1 MTNPKVQEIQDE
13 LVPLRAKLDQL
24 CAQAD
29 AEGFQVKR
37 ETTEALLEALNA
49 LKVLED
55 TARLTRNTRLVSSV
69 LVERDRA
76 REAVGINP
84 RRRRR
89 RS

>member
-1 MTNPKVQEIQDE
+1 
-13 LVPLRAKLDQL
+13 
-24 CAQAD
+24 
-29 AEGFQVKR
+29 
-37 ETTEALLEALNA
+37 
-49 LKVLED
+49 VLED
-55 TARLTRNTRLVSSV
+55 TARLTRNTRLVSTV

>member
-13 LVPLRAKLDQL
+13 LVPISAKLDQL

-29 AEGFQVKR
+29 AEGIRVQR
-37 ETTEALLEALNA
+37 ETTEALLDVLAA
-49 LKVLED
+49 LKVLENN
-55 TARLTRNTRLVSSV
+55 ARLTRNTRLVSTV
-69 LVERDRA
+69 LTECERA
-76 REAVGINP
+76 RVAVGIQP